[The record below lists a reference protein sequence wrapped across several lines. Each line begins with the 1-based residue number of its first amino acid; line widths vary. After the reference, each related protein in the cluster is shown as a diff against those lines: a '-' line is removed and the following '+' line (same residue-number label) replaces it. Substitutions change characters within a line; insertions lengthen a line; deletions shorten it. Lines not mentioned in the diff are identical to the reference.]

1 MNKPSL
7 LENYLEKYSA
17 GTSWNLVA
25 GNIDNISQVVVIPAY
40 AEKEMLFSTLTTLA
54 QNHPSSLKYSL
65 VLCVVNNKSDSPS
78 EQVSNNQTTIEYL
91 DALVSKN
98 DLGKFKSDQQVYPH
112 LLKIADTQLKLSYI
126 DASSKGCEI
135 ATRDGGVGMARK
147 VGMDMALRLLNK
159 SSAGNKLII
168 SLDAD
173 TLVQANYLSTI
184 KDYFTPKIK
193 TAIVAYEHQMPDD
206 YEGQA
211 AICCYEIFLR
221 YWVLGLKYA
230 KSPWAFHSIGSTIVT
245 STDSYLKVR
254 GMNRREAGEDF
265 YFLNKLAKISSI
277 DYIRDTCVFPSARS
291 SSRVPFGTGKA
302 VERFLLGKNQQYLLY
317 DPQIFTILSQWLE
330 FMDTALLM
338 HEDEILFH
346 AHKINP
352 ALKLFLVDSRF
363 ADAWSKIRRNAKDE
377 KTLRHHF
384 NDWFDGFKTFKLIKY
399 LTKTGYPQI
408 DMFEALAE
416 IISLLEMPGS
426 RINAGTKIPPLEE
439 QIDLLQYLR
448 KITL

>member
-25 GNIDNISQVVVIPAY
+25 GDIENISQVVVIPAY
-40 AEKEMLFSTLTTLA
+40 AEKEMLFSTLSSLA
-54 QNHPSSLKYSL
+54 QNHPSSLEYSL
-65 VLCVVNNKSDSPS
+65 ILCVINNKSDSPYK
-78 EQVSNNQTTIEYL
+78 QVSNNQTTIEYL
-91 DALVSKN
+91 DALVRKK
-98 DLGKFKSDQQVYPH
+98 DLGKFKSDQKVYPQ

-135 ATRDGGVGMARK
+135 PKSDGGVGMARK
-147 VGMDMALRLLNK
+147 VGMDMGLRLLRK
-159 SSAGNKLII
+159 SCSEKKLII

-173 TLVQANYLSTI
+173 TLVQTNYLAAI
-184 KDYFTPKIK
+184 KNYFTSKIK
-193 TAIVAYEHQMPDD
+193 TAIVAYEHQMPDN

-265 YFLNKLAKISSI
+265 YFLNKLAKIGSI
-277 DYIRDTCVFPSARS
+277 DYIRNTCVFPSARS

-302 VERFLLGKNQQYLLY
+302 VERFLSDRKKEYLLY
-317 DPQIFTILSQWLE
+317 DPRIFIIISQWLE
-330 FMDTALLM
+330 FMNTAFLIR
-338 HEDEILFH
+338 EDEILIQ
-346 AHKINP
+346 ANRINP
-352 ALKLFLVDSRF
+352 ALKLFLDDSRF
-363 ADAWSKIRRNAKDE
+363 ADAWSKIRRNAKEE
-377 KTLRHHF
+377 KTRRHHF
-384 NDWFDGFKTFKLIKY
+384 HDWFDGFKTFKLIKY
-399 LTKTGYPQI
+399 LTKTVYPQI

-416 IISLLEMPGS
+416 ILTLLGISRSKINTRTNIPKLEDQM
-426 RINAGTKIPPLEE
+426 E
-439 QIDLLQYLR
+439 LLQYLR
-448 KITL
+448 KIT

>member
-7 LENYLEKYSA
+7 LENYLKKYSA

-25 GNIDNISQVVVIPAY
+25 GDIENISQVVVIPAY
-40 AEKEMLFSTLTTLA
+40 AEKEMLFSTLSSLA
-54 QNHPSSLKYSL
+54 QNHPSSLEYSL
-65 VLCVVNNKSDSPS
+65 ILCVINNKSDTPS

-91 DALVSKN
+91 DALVRKK
-98 DLGKFKSDQQVYPH
+98 DLGKFKSDQKVYPQ

-135 ATRDGGVGMARK
+135 PKSDGGVGMARK
-147 VGMDMALRLLNK
+147 VGMDMGLRLLRK
-159 SSAGNKLII
+159 SCSEKKLII

-173 TLVQANYLSTI
+173 TLVQTNYLSAI
-184 KDYFTPKIK
+184 KNYFTSKIK
-193 TAIVAYEHQMPDD
+193 TAIVAYEHQMPDN

-265 YFLNKLAKISSI
+265 YFLNKLAKIGSI
-277 DYIRDTCVFPSARS
+277 DYIRNTCVFPSARS

-302 VERFLLGKNQQYLLY
+302 VERFLSDRKKEYLLY
-317 DPQIFTILSQWLE
+317 DPRIFIIISQWLE
-330 FMDTALLM
+330 FMNTAFLIR
-338 HEDEILFH
+338 EDEILIQ
-346 AHKINP
+346 ANRINP
-352 ALKLFLVDSRF
+352 ALKLFLEDSRF
-363 ADAWSKIRRNAKDE
+363 ADAWSKIRRNAKEE
-377 KTLRHHF
+377 KTRRHHF
-384 NDWFDGFKTFKLIKY
+384 HDWFDGFKTFKLIKY
-399 LTKTGYPQI
+399 LTKTVYPQI

-416 IISLLEMPGS
+416 ILTLLGISRSKINTRTNIPKLEDQM
-426 RINAGTKIPPLEE
+426 E
-439 QIDLLQYLR
+439 LLQYLR
-448 KITL
+448 KIT